1 MASLVLTVRETLR
14 YRGAIGQ
21 WSWVLH
27 RLTGLGVV
35 FFLVLHV
42 IDTSWAAFY
51 PEQYAH
57 AIASYQSP
65 LFTLGEFGLIA
76 AIVYHALNGIRIS
89 IFDAKPELWVHQ
101 EKAAYAVLG
110 GSVLLLIPVFLIMG
124 NDVIQHYSKPDV
136 VVLPLADVIAGQ
148 LPFIAGMGVAL
159 AFAVVLS
166 GLYGMITSNDA
177 PERGVK
183 KPRSSETTRTVER
196 FWWSFMRISG
206 VLILVLVFGHLA
218 MMHVIQGVFDITVA
232 GDVVGT
238 GFQNTSGTAV
248 EFVADRWAQML
259 GPIYIWRV
267 YDLFLLGLVTMHGFN
282 GLRYVLTDYTNEWPT
297 VRRAMVY
304 LCTIGGVILLVV
316 GGAAL
321 FSTVSTEAIEQAEH
335 ALRAVAQSK

>member
-14 YRGAIGQ
+14 YRGSIGQ

-27 RLTGLGVV
+27 RITGLATV

-57 AIASYQSP
+57 AIATYQSP

-89 IFDAKPELWVHQ
+89 LFDAKPELWIHQ

-110 GSVLLLIPVFLIMG
+110 GSVLLLIPVFLIMIS
-124 NDVIQHYSKPDV
+124 DVIEHYSDPNV
-136 VVLPLADVIAGQ
+136 VVLPLGDVIAGQ
-148 LPFIAGMGVAL
+148 LPFFAGMGVAVV
-159 AFAVVLS
+159 FAIVLS
-166 GLYGMITSNDA
+166 AIYGMITGNDT
-177 PERGVK
+177 PERGLK
-183 KPRSSETTRTVER
+183 KNRAGETARTIER

-218 MMHVIQGVFDITVA
+218 MMHVIQGVFDITAA
-232 GDVVGT
+232 GPVVGT
-238 GFQNTSGTAV
+238 TGTNVGGTAV
-248 EFVADRWAQML
+248 EFVAARWNEFI
-259 GPIYIWRV
+259 GPIAIWRV

-282 GLRYVLTDYTNEWPT
+282 GLRYVLTDFTSEWPT
-297 VRRAMVY
+297 ARRAMVY
-304 LCTIGGVILLVV
+304 LCTIGAVILLVV

-321 FSTVSTEAIEQAEH
+321 FTTIDSEAIKQAQH
-335 ALRAVAQSK
+335 AMRAVAQMK